1 MRKITAILLMLLM
14 LLTAAAAES
23 ALTLDAPDVVIRPG
37 KAVTISFDA
46 PQAGTAEILLKDLQ
60 GQTLSVVVENFA
72 AAEGYNSLWWNGT
85 YQGAPA
91 PAGEHQLVVFLNGE
105 SVSAP
110 VTVGQ
115 HAPYLTGITLSSDTA
130 TPAAPVTVDFYAST
144 EGILTVGLLQGEDH
158 LEMVTVPV
166 AEGQQSYVWQTDLY
180 TQLGIAD
187 GEASLTL
194 MLTDGE
200 DYNSNEEHIALAL
213 SGFTAAVPEE
223 TEIPEATEE
232 PTAEP
237 TEAPVE
243 EVVEEILFDA
253 EGDIVEDEEIPEENE
268 PEATVEPVEEPAGE
282 TVFTP
287 AYGSPYQKEEP
298 LNYWNMPLDITDEA
312 AVWDVLMQPM
322 TILYSSK
329 DKAERTQ
336 VILRAEPSDDSEGVG
351 VVTRMNQGVHVLE
364 TLDNGWSLIEAY
376 SSSFKSSEV
385 KRWNLLVQGYVKTK
399 ELKVVEPQQEY
410 GFVVDKL
417 TQRLYMFKE
426 GKLFTTLMVSTGLVN
441 GIDPIQPFNET
452 RSGEYLLTSPVGDF
466 ASGNMTCAMA
476 LRFNSGDLL
485 HEVPYI
491 RNADGTKNY
500 GYNEPKLGYKASH
513 GCIRVQRRKTPEGIN
528 MSWIWNNRI
537 RNTKLLIWEDWQGR
551 QMEIPADDFPLY
563 YNPDGGEYYHSSS
576 FCYMAP
582 KRTFEPFTYGQL
594 EDEGFAKLK
603 RCTYCAPVFRRADIE
618 ERNAEYA
625 PGGDHNAVLTDQQ
638 QKQYEKEAKEAA
650 KKNK

>member
-1 MRKITAILLMLLM
+1 MRKITVLLLMLFLICS
-14 LLTAAAAES
+14 S
-23 ALTLDAPDVVIRPG
+23 ALAEDTLTITAPETVIRPG
-37 KAVTISFDA
+37 KAVTISFNA
-46 PQAGTAEILLKDLQ
+46 PEAGTAEILLKDMQ
-60 GQTLSVVVENFA
+60 GQTLSVVVEDFA
-72 AAEGYNSLWWNGT
+72 AAQGYNALMWNGT
-85 YQGAPA
+85 YQGASA
-91 PAGEHQLVVFLNGE
+91 PVGEHQLVVLLGGQ
-105 SVSAP
+105 SAAAP
-110 VTVGQ
+110 VTVGE
-115 HAPYLTGITLSSDTA
+115 HAPYLTSISISSTA
-130 TPAAPVTVDFYAST
+130 VTPAVPVTVDFYASDD
-144 EGILTVGLLQGEDH
+144 GVLTVGLLQDDTH
-158 LEMVTVPV
+158 LEMETVDV
-166 AEGQQSYVWQTDLY
+166 LEGQQSYEWKTDLY

-187 GEASLTL
+187 GSASLTL

-200 DYNSNEEHIALAL
+200 DFNSNEEHIPLTL
-213 SGFTAAVPEE
+213 TGFTVAEPTPEPAAEPS
-223 TEIPEATEE
+223 AE

-237 TEAPVE
+237 AAEPTAEPVE
-243 EVVEEILFDA
+243 EIVEEIIFDENGEVVEE
-253 EGDIVEDEEIPEENE
+253 EEIPEETAA
-268 PEATVEPVEEPAGE
+268 PEEITAD

-287 AYGSPYQKEEP
+287 SYGSPYQIDEP

-312 AVWDVLMQPM
+312 AVWEVLMQPM

-336 VILRAEPSDDSEGVG
+336 VVLRAEPSEDSEGVG
-351 VVTRMNQGVHVLE
+351 VVTRMNQGVHVIE
-364 TLDNGWSLIEAY
+364 HLDNGWSLIEAY
-376 SSSFKSSEV
+376 SSSFKSSSV
-385 KRWNLLVQGYVKTK
+385 KRYNLLVQGYVETKTLK
-399 ELKVVEPQQEY
+399 EVTPQQEY

-426 GKLFTTLMVSTGLVN
+426 GKLYTTLLVSTGLVN

-452 RSGEYLLTSPVGDF
+452 RSGEFLLTSPVGDF

-485 HEVPYI
+485 HEVPYLT
-491 RNADGTKNY
+491 NADGSRNY
-500 GYNEPKLGYKASH
+500 GYNEPKLGSKASH

-528 MSWIWNNRI
+528 MQWIWDNRI

-551 QMEIPADDFPLY
+551 QIDIPADDFLLY
-563 YNPDGGEYYHSSS
+563 YNSNGGEYYHSSP

-603 RCTYCAPVFRRADIE
+603 RCSYCAPALRKAEIE

-650 KKNK
+650 KKQKD

>member
-130 TPAAPVTVDFYAST
+130 TPATPVTVDFYASS

-166 AEGQQSYVWQTDLY
+166 NEGQQSYVWQTDLY

-417 TQRLYMFKE
+417 TQRQYMFKE

-466 ASGNMTCAMA
+466 TSGNMTCAMA

>member
-1 MRKITAILLMLLM
+1 MRKIIVMITVILMLFA
-14 LLTAAAAES
+14 AAAAENT
-23 ALTLDAPDVVIRPG
+23 LTLDAPDAVIRPG
-37 KAVTISFDA
+37 KAAVISFNA
-46 PQAGTAEILLKDLQ
+46 PQAGTAEILLKDMQ

-72 AAEGYNSLWWNGT
+72 AVQGYNSLWWNGT
-85 YQGAPA
+85 YQGAAA
-91 PAGEHQLVVFLNGE
+91 PQGEHQLVVYLNGE

-110 VTVGQ
+110 VTVGE
-115 HAPYLTGITLSSDTA
+115 HAPYLTNITLSSETG
-130 TPAAPVTVDFYAST
+130 TPAVPVTVDFYAST

-166 AEGQQSYVWQTDLY
+166 TEGQQNYVWQTDLY
-180 TQLGIAD
+180 TKLGIAD
-187 GEASLTL
+187 GDASLTL

-200 DYNSNEEHIALAL
+200 DYNSNEEHIALTL
-213 SGFTAAVPEE
+213 SGFTAALPEE
-223 TEIPEATEE
+223 TAAPEATQE
-232 PTAEP
+232 PTALP
-237 TEAPVE
+237 TEEPVE
-243 EVVEEILFDA
+243 EVVEEILFD
-253 EGDIVEDEEIPEENE
+253 EDGDIVTEDEEIPQETE
-268 PEATVEPVEEPAGE
+268 PEATEVPVEEPGE

-287 AYGSPYQKEEP
+287 SYGSPYQVDEP
-298 LNYWNMPLDITDEA
+298 PNYWNMPLDITDEA
-312 AVWDVLMQPM
+312 AVWEVLMQPM

-351 VVTRMNQGVHVLE
+351 VVTRMNQGVHVIE

-399 ELKVVEPQQEY
+399 DLKVVEPQQEY

-417 TQRLYMFKE
+417 TQRLYMFKD
-426 GKLFTTLMVSTGLVN
+426 GKLFTTLVVSTGLVN
-441 GIDPIQPFNET
+441 GIEPIQPFNET

-491 RNADGTKNY
+491 KNADGTKNY
-500 GYNEPKLGYKASH
+500 GYTEPKLGSKASH
-513 GCIRVQRRKTPEGIN
+513 GCIRVQRRKTPEGVN

-551 QMEIPADDFPLY
+551 QIDIPEDDFQLY
-563 YNPDGGEYYHSSS
+563 YNPNGGNYYHSSS

-582 KRTFEPFTYGQL
+582 ERTFEPFNYSQL

-603 RCTYCAPVFRRADIE
+603 RCTYCAPALRKAEIE

>member
-399 ELKVVEPQQEY
+399 DLKVVEPQQEY

-551 QMEIPADDFPLY
+551 QMEIPEDDFLLY

>member
-551 QMEIPADDFPLY
+551 QMEIPEDDFLLY